1 MMLPPVILRLRVVEN
16 KRRKI
21 ALWLPIFLLWP
32 PLLLLIV
39 ASLPLLIVVALAFWW
54 HPKAKKVVRSIRPVF
69 SAVCSLRGLTIDVES
84 EEEEVLI
91 KII

>member
-1 MMLPPVILRLRVVEN
+1 MMLPPAILRLRVVEN

-39 ASLPLLIVVALAFWW
+39 ASLPLILLLALAFWW
-54 HPKAKKVVRSIRPVF
+54 HTKVRKVVRSLVPVF
-69 SAVCSLRGLTIDVES
+69 GAVCSLRGLTVDVKS
-84 EEEEVLI
+84 EKEEVLI